1 MLLRAF
7 VPLGVFAAIGL
18 VLWSGIGKNPQL
30 LPSALLGKPAPSFAA
45 AALHTPATT
54 ISSASLLGEP
64 YLLNVFGSWC
74 VSCRYEHPL
83 LMEVK
88 RQGGM
93 KLVGLNWN
101 DTREDATRWLA
112 QFGDP
117 YDQIIFDADGRIA
130 IDFGVT
136 GAPESFVISADGLVL
151 YKFVGPLTEEEILT
165 KIKPLLAGVAP

>member
-7 VPLGVFAAIGL
+7 IPLGVFAAIGL

-30 LPSALLGKPAPSFAA
+30 LPSALLGKPAPAFAA
-45 AALHTPATT
+45 KALHAPETEIT
-54 ISSASLLGEP
+54 SASLLGKP

-74 VSCRYEHPL
+74 VSCRVEHPL
-83 LMEVK
+83 LMEVE
-88 RQGGM
+88 RRGEIT
-93 KLVGLNWN
+93 LVGLNWN

-117 YDQIIFDADGRIA
+117 YSQIIFDADGRIA

-136 GAPESFVISADGLVL
+136 GAPESFVISAEGRVL
-151 YKFVGPLTEEEILT
+151 HKFVGPLTEDDIEN
-165 KIKPLLAGVAP
+165 KVKPLLAGQAL